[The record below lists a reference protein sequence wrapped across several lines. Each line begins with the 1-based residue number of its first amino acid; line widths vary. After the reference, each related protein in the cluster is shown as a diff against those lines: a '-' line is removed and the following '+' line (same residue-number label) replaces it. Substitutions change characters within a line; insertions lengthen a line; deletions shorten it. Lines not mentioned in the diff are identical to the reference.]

1 MFLLPMSDRDLIVTD
16 VTPRT
21 VDVASRA
28 MNGRLSSLRVVK
40 HVLISPSFTTVGSI
54 PLSLLLLALTVGTPE
69 NGTKYYSDVIMGTVA
84 SQVTSL
90 ASVYSTVHSSVDQR
104 KHQSSA
110 TLAFVWGIHRWP
122 VNSPHKWPVTRK
134 MFPFDDVIMKHWMKY
149 SVHPEPPQKSKHP
162 LKRQNSWVR
171 SLPPQ
176 FLRGFWVKRIWNKN
190 VYPVIIW
197 TYFERRFVF
206 ISYSGLTWVW
216 LPGAPFL

>member
-90 ASVYSTVHSSVDQR
+90 ASVYSTVHSSGSKKTSKLRDTGLCV
-104 KHQSSA
+104 
-110 TLAFVWGIHRWP
+110 G
-122 VNSPHKWPVTRK
+122 NSPVTSE
-134 MFPFDDVIMKHWMKY
+134 FPAQMASNAENVSIWWRHHETLNEIFCSPWTPSEIETPPKKAELLSPKSASAISEGVLSEENMK
-149 SVHPEPPQKSKHP
+149 
-162 LKRQNSWVR
+162 
-171 SLPPQ
+171 
-176 FLRGFWVKRIWNKN
+176 
-190 VYPVIIW
+190 
-197 TYFERRFVF
+197 
-206 ISYSGLTWVW
+206 
-216 LPGAPFL
+216 